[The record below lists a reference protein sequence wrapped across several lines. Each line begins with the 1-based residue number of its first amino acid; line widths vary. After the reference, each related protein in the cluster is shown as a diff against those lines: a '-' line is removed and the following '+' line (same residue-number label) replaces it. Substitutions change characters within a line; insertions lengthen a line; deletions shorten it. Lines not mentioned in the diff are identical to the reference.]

1 MQFFVSL
8 SVPFAA
14 SCHKMCKLHY
24 LFPSRAAVCVT
35 FWFYFLTMRF
45 GAVDAN
51 EQITVSA
58 ESPDSGVGMNNAHL
72 QFPQFSTYSPLPPN
86 TKLNPKTPECK
97 RRHKKSPLVVAPGL
111 EIWRQLC
118 AGGGNNKPTAK
129 NKDGRYLCQH
139 RFRGNVILSTE
150 YCACACARA
159 CSY

>member
-1 MQFFVSL
+1 
-8 SVPFAA
+8 
-14 SCHKMCKLHY
+14 
-24 LFPSRAAVCVT
+24 
-35 FWFYFLTMRF
+35 MRF

-111 EIWRQLC
+111 GIWRQFC
-118 AGGGNNKPTAK
+118 IGGKGGNDLPTVK
-129 NKDGRYLCQH
+129 IKMG
-139 RFRGNVILSTE
+139 VIHANTGSGQT
-150 YCACACARA
+150 
-159 CSY
+159 SF